1 MNDEKRE
8 RIEQRCKRITM
19 AAESVASACWVLS
32 KEQVQ
37 LELESLRMEFARLED
52 IIEQWDHDKFDWDPQ
67 GEGL

>member
-37 LELESLRMEFARLED
+37 LELEFLRTEFARLE
-52 IIEQWDHDKFDWDPQ
+52 EVL
-67 GEGL
+67 EE